1 MEILVTREMIN
12 EAISNV
18 NEKLSSG
25 KQKERVYAPGAK
37 KDTYYMN
44 NIIGELGELVFKKAI
59 LAEGYELGL
68 DLKEFGTFMNSD
80 VGDFMTSKTA
90 QSIDTK
96 TVIRENNKNLII
108 SKSLVD
114 WRLSSHYVLVGL
126 LPTVKKEVSINSIY
140 DITHGVIHG
149 FINFR
154 DLISESNKRVM
165 YGKEVYFVNQG
176 QLSPISNL
184 FENNFFKKDEKVQK
198 YYSDSKIEFH
208 IASVD
213 KGSINNDEDVNF
225 LSDKYNK
232 KERGD
237 GHYNF
242 KNVYLRDKQKI
253 VSFSIYKDKI
263 NVALFAKALL
273 SAEAQARETKSTLVI
288 PDYIEQQLSQEDKLK
303 IVKLIRG
310 MKCNLEFAWST
321 ECY

>member
-25 KQKERVYAPGAK
+25 KQKERVYTPGAK

-59 LAEGYELGL
+59 LDEGYELGL

-96 TVIRENNKNLII
+96 TVIKENNKNLII

-114 WRLSSHYVLVGL
+114 WRLSSYYVLIGL
-126 LPTVKKEVSINSIY
+126 FPTVKKEVSMSSVYN
-140 DITHGVIHG
+140 ITHGVIHG
-149 FINFR
+149 CINFR

-165 YGKEVYFVNQG
+165 YGKEVYFVSQS

-184 FENNFFKKDEKVQK
+184 FENNFYKKDEKVQK

-213 KGSINNDEDVNF
+213 KGSINNDEDVNS
-225 LSDKYNK
+225 LSDKYQK
-232 KERGD
+232 GRKD

-253 VSFSIYKDKI
+253 VSFSIYRDKV
-263 NVALFAKALL
+263 NVALLAKALL
-273 SAEAQARETKSTLVI
+273 SSEAQARKTKSTLVI
-288 PDYIEQQLSQEDKLK
+288 PDYIEHQLNQEDKLK
-303 IVKLIRG
+303 IVNLIRG

>member
-1 MEILVTREMIN
+1 MKILITREMID

-44 NIIGELGELVFKKAI
+44 NVVGELGELVFKKAI

-96 TVIRENNKNLII
+96 TVIKENNKNLIV

-114 WRLSSHYVLVGL
+114 WRLSSHYVLIGL
-126 LPTVKKEVSINSIY
+126 FPTVKKEVSMSSIY

-149 FINFR
+149 CINFR

-165 YGKEVYFVNQG
+165 YGKEVYFVSQG
-176 QLSPISNL
+176 QLSPISKL
-184 FENNFFKKDEKVQK
+184 FEDNFYKKDEKVQK

-213 KGSINNDEDVNF
+213 F

-232 KERGD
+232 KERRD
-237 GHYNF
+237 GHDNF
-242 KNVYLRDKQKI
+242 KNIYLRDKQKI
-253 VSFSIYKDKI
+253 VSFSIYRDKV
-263 NVALFAKALL
+263 NVALLAKALL
-273 SAEAQARETKSTLVI
+273 TAEAQARNTKSTLVI
-288 PDYIEQQLSQEDKLK
+288 PDYIEHQLNQEDKLK
-303 IVKLIRG
+303 IVNLIRG

>member
-1 MEILVTREMIN
+1 MEILVTKEMIN

-25 KQKERVYAPGAK
+25 KQKERVYTPGAK

-44 NIIGELGELVFKKAI
+44 NVVGELGELVFKKAI

-90 QSIDTK
+90 QSIETK
-96 TVIRENNKNLII
+96 TVIKENNENLIV

-114 WRLSSHYVLVGL
+114 WRPSSHYVLIGL
-126 LPTVKKEVSINSIY
+126 FPAAKKEVSISSIY

-149 FINFR
+149 CINFR
-154 DLISESNKRVM
+154 DLISESNERVM
-165 YGKEVYFVNQG
+165 YGKEVYFVSQG

-184 FENNFFKKDEKVQK
+184 FENNFYKKDEKVKK

-232 KERGD
+232 KERKD

-242 KNVYLRDKQKI
+242 KNIYLRGKQKI
-253 VSFSIYKDKI
+253 VSFSIYRDKV
-263 NVALFAKALL
+263 NVALLAKALL
-273 SAEAQARETKSTLVI
+273 SAEAQVRKTKSTLVI
-288 PDYIEQQLSQEDKLK
+288 PDYIEHQLNQEDKLK
-303 IVKLIRG
+303 IVNVIRG

-321 ECY
+321 EYY